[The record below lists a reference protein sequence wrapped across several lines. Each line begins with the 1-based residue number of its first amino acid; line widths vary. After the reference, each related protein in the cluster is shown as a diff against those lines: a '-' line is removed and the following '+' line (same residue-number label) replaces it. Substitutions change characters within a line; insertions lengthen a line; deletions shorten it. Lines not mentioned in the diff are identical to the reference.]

1 MDTAAVEKAVMTSSL
16 ADVRQAPLGRLS
28 APETLDRLR
37 PAEQGKGVVAAF
49 NSAL

>member
-1 MDTAAVEKAVMTSSL
+1 MDTTAEKSVMTSPL

-37 PAEQGKGVVAAF
+37 PADQGKVAVAAF
-49 NSAL
+49 NASL

>member
-1 MDTAAVEKAVMTSSL
+1 MSTTEKSVMTSPL

-37 PAEQGKGVVAAF
+37 PTGAKVTVAAF
-49 NSAL
+49 NSSL

>member
-1 MDTAAVEKAVMTSSL
+1 MNNSEKSVMTSSL

-37 PAEQGKGVVAAF
+37 PGAAKVVVAAF
-49 NSAL
+49 NSSL